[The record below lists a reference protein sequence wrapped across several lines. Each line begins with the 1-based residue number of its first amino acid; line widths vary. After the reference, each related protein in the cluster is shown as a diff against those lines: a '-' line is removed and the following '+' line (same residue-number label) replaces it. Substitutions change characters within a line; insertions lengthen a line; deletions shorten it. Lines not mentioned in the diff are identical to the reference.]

1 LHQNIFLVLLHKMII
16 LYIKFSFQEDV
27 LFDCLQH
34 YWSIVQ
40 PDKPVVPRADRLK
53 QRVEVLLTPAQL
65 EEVDDARSAMVSL
78 CNILMNITV
87 LEAKMVDQS
96 ALFNQLLKFLFSKL
110 PELKTIPENLVLQ
123 GNLAI
128 LGLLLLKQLA
138 SKQNKNDYTICRYLT
153 ATMRFLWD
161 AYVVDEHGENNMGP
175 LTVSTT
181 YKKYW
186 MELMELWFLG
196 MQTISS
202 VLVLVPWVSQFAIE
216 SGWVEGIMDTL
227 KRVRVGEMPGN
238 TRSAYEDFL
247 CHLVEAAP
255 SVATILKDKDALQ
268 VCRNHRLME
277 LGKKLFGD

>member
-1 LHQNIFLVLLHKMII
+1 MLFAM
-16 LYIKFSFQEDV
+16 FQEEV

-40 PDKPVVPRADRLK
+40 PDKVAVPRADRLK
-53 QRVEVLLTPAQL
+53 QRVEVKLTTAQL
-65 EEVDDARSAMVSL
+65 EEIDDARTAMVSL
-78 CNILMNITV
+78 CNIFMNITV
-87 LEAKMVDQS
+87 LETKMVEQS

-110 PELKTIPENLVLQ
+110 SELKTVPENLVLQ
-123 GNLAI
+123 GNLAV

-138 SKQNKNDYTICRYLT
+138 AKQSKNDYTICRYLT

-161 AYVVDEHGENNMGP
+161 AYVVDEHGDNTTGP

-202 VLVLVPWVSQFAIE
+202 VLVLIPWVSQFAIE

-247 CHLVEAAP
+247 CHLVVAAP
-255 SVATILKDKDALQ
+255 PVAAILKEKDALQ